1 MELGAEMTAAVP
13 RVGKWRWTGCSFTF
27 TINTH
32 LFTLPQHQHHRGK
45 KLWKPSTLPSNGIQ
59 GKQLII
65 ASE

>member
-1 MELGAEMTAAVP
+1 MELGAEMTTAVP

-45 KLWKPSTLPSNGIQ
+45 KIMEVLYPPFQWNPGET
-59 GKQLII
+59 
-65 ASE
+65 AHYCF